1 MVGQV
6 VRSFGEYRYLKDI
19 YEKKT
24 YGKLKSI
31 VMQRISGDT
40 KWGYEDWFHEERK
53 SGSVVLDLHIHDL
66 DFLRYMLGEPDSFT
80 VKAAAFPGGMINQI
94 ITSYQF
100 GSVFATAEGIWDVC
114 TELPFEGSFRACFE
128 EATIIYQGRLT
139 PTVQVYHKGGEISVP
154 VLQEEISL
162 HDETAGIN
170 ISDLGP
176 YYTEIKYFYECLADE
191 REITRAPLEEG
202 IKSVLLGIEEW
213 GSGKEIYKGI
223 WTIKGDFQLHGPKQR
238 EDAQMGANM
247 RVGILVNLHAD
258 MDLKEKFGELKEMGV
273 ESCQLVC
280 WDRSLL
286 NEETAAVVREAV
298 REKGI
303 EITAFWCGWEGPKV
317 WNFYEG
323 QETLGLVPQ
332 AFRFRRLE
340 MLLEGSDFARLL
352 GVDNLVTHVGYM
364 PENPYDPNYHS
375 VIACLKELAL
385 RCKNNGQNFLFET
398 GQETPVTLKRAIQD
412 IGTGNVGINLDPANL
427 LMYGKAIRWIPWMCL
442 GNM

>member
-1 MVGQV
+1 V
-6 VRSFGEYRYLKDI
+6 
-19 YEKKT
+19 
-24 YGKLKSI
+24 
-31 VMQRISGDT
+31 
-40 KWGYEDWFHEERK
+40 
-53 SGSVVLDLHIHDL
+53 
-66 DFLRYMLGEPDSFT
+66 
-80 VKAAAFPGGMINQI
+80 
-94 ITSYQF
+94 
-100 GSVFATAEGIWDVC
+100 
-114 TELPFEGSFRACFE
+114 
-128 EATIIYQGRLT
+128 
-139 PTVQVYHKGGEISVP
+139 
-154 VLQEEISL
+154 
-162 HDETAGIN
+162 
-170 ISDLGP
+170 
-176 YYTEIKYFYECLADE
+176 
-191 REITRAPLEEG
+191 
-202 IKSVLLGIEEW
+202 

-427 LMYGKAIRWIPWMCL
+427 LMYGKGNPVDSLDVFGEYVMGIHGKDGCYPTNGYELGEEKPLGQGKVNYPAFIRKLKEIGYDGDITIEREISGEEQKKDILMAKQML
-442 GNM
+442 EELIAAE